1 MGDVDALNGERDRM
15 ASEFRKLEQKWESL
29 ENDRTELIQ
38 KTKAAAGNLE
48 ALAKLKI
55 ETEQVAEAKRMVDRQ
70 IAQTKKRLKE
80 VEKIIAMQVQSDM
93 A

>member
-29 ENDRTELIQ
+29 ENDRTELNQ

-48 ALAKLKI
+48 ALAQLKI

>member
-48 ALAKLKI
+48 ALAQLKI